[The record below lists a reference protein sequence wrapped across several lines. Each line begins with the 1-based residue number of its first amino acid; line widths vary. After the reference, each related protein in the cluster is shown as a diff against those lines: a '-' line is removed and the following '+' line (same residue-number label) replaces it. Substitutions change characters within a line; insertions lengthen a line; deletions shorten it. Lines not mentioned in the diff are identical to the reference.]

1 MFDYSRS
8 VFVKTINDLKN
19 IAFFSALSLQLFQL
33 AYLIYAL
40 CIGSGIFVANVI
52 LLALTIAYLGFILYI
67 HWNTIA
73 KKTKKI
79 LNNIYHWSKRLIKL
93 FTLGV
98 SVYGL
103 YITASETVT
112 AKSLLSIILLVFMII
127 AWILE
132 LLFSI
137 LIIVLENRKDLFF
150 NAMKMD
156 IEPILKAKSF
166 FDKITGKEVENEI
179 VPAKTRD
186 ILEKLNEKREEQEK
200 QKKLEQKKERREKI
214 AGFFSS
220 IFKKSN

>member
-1 MFDYSRS
+1 M
-8 VFVKTINDLKN
+8 
-19 IAFFSALSLQLFQL
+19 
-33 AYLIYAL
+33 
-40 CIGSGIFVANVI
+40 
-52 LLALTIAYLGFILYI
+52 
-67 HWNTIA
+67 
-73 KKTKKI
+73 
-79 LNNIYHWSKRLIKL
+79 
-93 FTLGV
+93 
-98 SVYGL
+98 
-103 YITASETVT
+103 
-112 AKSLLSIILLVFMII
+112 
-127 AWILE
+127 E